1 MSAALIDLVSVGA
14 QDVYI
19 TGDPQVS
26 FFRQNYKRHT
36 NFSIKPERIDY
47 VGTFKSGNEVS
58 IPIRSKGDL
67 LSYVWIENA
76 NINSRSSDASI
87 FQESKSSPGFGVEAA
102 LPMPSPTEFSLWI
115 GGQEVT
121 KLDTLFI
128 NTVHNTLYNESSAK
142 ASCAMTTRDG
152 GDNASNGSY
161 IIPFFFSED
170 WTKSL
175 PLVGLQY
182 HEVEIRIKC
191 RNGPFDLSSST
202 RPKVYGSY
210 VYVDTDERE
219 FFANG
224 EHELLITQTQHQ
236 PMSGSDTS
244 IDLSYFN
251 HPVKAVH
258 IASNNKSSFFP
269 NGTPY
274 TFTDAS
280 MFINGVPLFENMTH
294 EYHRN
299 VVPSRHCSILNTTV
313 DLEEIYTWPF
323 CLTMNKSQPTGTLNF
338 SRIDNARININGGTN
353 GGVNREMIRA
363 YAVNYNI
370 LRIKNGMGGIAFGN

>member
-36 NFSIKPERIDY
+36 NFSIKPERMDY
-47 VGTFKSGNEVS
+47 IGTFGSGNEVS
-58 IPIRSKGDL
+58 IPIKSKGDL

-76 NINSRSSDASI
+76 NINSSNNNASI
-87 FQESKSSPGFGVEAA
+87 FKSDNVTSDET
-102 LPMPSPTEFSLWI
+102 SPTEFSLWI

-142 ASCAMTTRDG
+142 ATCAMTTQDG
-152 GDNASNGSY
+152 GDNASTGSY

-191 RNGPFDLSSST
+191 RNGTFDLSSN

-210 VYVDTDERE
+210 VFVDTDERE

-236 PMSGSDTS
+236 PMSASDTS
-244 IDLSYFN
+244 IDLTYFN

-258 IASNNKSSFFP
+258 IAAGNDSDHRVQSTS
-269 NGTPY
+269 Y

-299 VVPSRHCSILNTTV
+299 VVPSRHCSVLNNTV
-313 DLEEIYTWPF
+313 DSEQIYTWPF

-338 SRIDNARININGGTN
+338 SRIDNAKININAPVSAN
-353 GGVNREMIRA
+353 LDMIRA

>member
-19 TGDPQVS
+19 TGNPEVS

-36 NFSIKPERIDY
+36 NFAIKPERMDY
-47 VGTFKSGNEVS
+47 IGTFESGNEVS
-58 IPIRSKGDL
+58 IPIKSKGDL
-67 LSYVWIENA
+67 LSYVWIENV
-76 NINSRSSDASI
+76 NINSNNSDASI
-87 FQESKSSPGFGVEAA
+87 FKSLVGNET
-102 LPMPSPTEFSLWI
+102 SPTEFSLWI

-121 KLDTLFI
+121 KLDSLFI
-128 NTVHNTLYNESSAK
+128 NTVHNTLYNESQAK
-142 ASCAMTTRDG
+142 ATCAATTQDG
-152 GDNASNGSY
+152 GDNVSTGSY

-191 RNGPFDLSSST
+191 RNGTFTPGT

-210 VYVDTDERE
+210 VFLDTQERE

-224 EHELLITQTQHQ
+224 EHELLITQTQYQ
-236 PMSGSDTS
+236 PMTDSDTS
-244 IDLSYFN
+244 IDLTYFN

-258 IASNNKSSFFP
+258 IAAGSNVSTS
-269 NGTPY
+269 Y

-280 MFINGVPLFENMTH
+280 MFINGVPLFENMTG

-299 VVPSRHCSILNTTV
+299 VVPSRHCSVLNTTV
-313 DLEEIYTWPF
+313 DSEQIYTWPF

-338 SRIDNARININGGTN
+338 SRIDNAKININGLSTDN
-353 GGVNREMIRA
+353 DNINMIRA

>member
-36 NFSIKPERIDY
+36 NFSIKPERMDY
-47 VGTFKSGNEVS
+47 IGTFESGNEVS
-58 IPIRSKGDL
+58 IPIKSKGDL

-76 NINSRSSDASI
+76 NINSRDNDDSI
-87 FQESKSSPGFGVEAA
+87 FKSANGTSDET
-102 LPMPSPTEFSLWI
+102 SPTEFSLWI

-142 ASCAMTTRDG
+142 ATCAMTTQDG
-152 GDNASNGSY
+152 GDNAPTGSY

-182 HEVEIRIKC
+182 HEVEIRVKC
-191 RNGPFDLSSST
+191 RNGTFDLGT
-202 RPKVYGSY
+202 DRPRVYGSY
-210 VYVDTDERE
+210 VFVDTEERE

-224 EHELLITQTQHQ
+224 EHEILITQTQHQ
-236 PMSGSDTS
+236 PMSASDTS
-244 IDLSYFN
+244 IDLTYFN

-258 IASNNKSSFFP
+258 IAAGNHLNTS
-269 NGTPY
+269 Y

-299 VVPSRHCSILNTTV
+299 VVPSRHCSVLNNTV
-313 DLEEIYTWPF
+313 DSEHIYTWPF

-338 SRIDNARININGGTN
+338 SRIDNAKININDAGSAAN
-353 GGVNREMIRA
+353 ANIDMIRA

>member
-36 NFSIKPERIDY
+36 NFAIKPERMDY
-47 VGTFKSGNEVS
+47 IGTFGASNEIT

-67 LSYVWIENA
+67 LSYVWIEA
-76 NINSRSSDASI
+76 TNINVKDNNAASLFSS
-87 FQESKSSPGFGVEAA
+87 AA
-102 LPMPSPTEFSLWI
+102 APTEFSLWV
-115 GGQEVT
+115 GGQEVC
-121 KLDTLFI
+121 KMDSLFVAG
-128 NTVHNTLYNESSAK
+128 VHNVLYNESQAK
-142 ASCAMTTRDG
+142 ASCATTCYGPGTVAG
-152 GDNASNGSY
+152 GSGATTQNISSGSY
-161 IIPFFFSED
+161 VIPFFFSED

-191 RNGPFDLSSST
+191 RNGTFSLGSS
-202 RPKVYGSY
+202 PKVYGSY
-210 VYVDTDERE
+210 VFVDTEERE
-219 FFANG
+219 FFANS

-236 PMSGSDTS
+236 PMSASDTS
-244 IDLSYFN
+244 IDLTYFN
-251 HPVKAVH
+251 HPVKAIH
-258 IASNNKSSFFP
+258 IAAGNHLD
-269 NGTPY
+269 TAY

-299 VVPSRHCSILNTTV
+299 VVPSRHCSVLNSTV
-313 DLEEIYTWPF
+313 DSEQIYTWPL

-338 SRIDNARININGGTN
+338 SRIDNAKININTPTSSTLD
-353 GGVNREMIRA
+353 MIRA

-370 LRIKNGMGGIAFGN
+370 LRIKNGMGGVAFGN

>member
-19 TGDPQVS
+19 TGNPEVS

-36 NFSIKPERIDY
+36 NFAIIPERMDY
-47 VGTFKSGNEVS
+47 IGTFGSGNEVS
-58 IPIRSKGDL
+58 IPIKSKGDL

-76 NINSRSSDASI
+76 NINSSNNNASI
-87 FQESKSSPGFGVEAA
+87 FKSGNLTSDET
-102 LPMPSPTEFSLWI
+102 SPTEFSLWI

-121 KLDTLFI
+121 KLDSLFI
-128 NTVHNTLYNESSAK
+128 NTVHNTLYNESQAK
-142 ASCAMTTRDG
+142 ATCAMTTQDG
-152 GDNASNGSY
+152 GDNASTGSY

-191 RNGPFDLSSST
+191 RNGTFSLGSS
-202 RPKVYGSY
+202 PKVYGSY
-210 VYVDTDERE
+210 VFLDTQERE

-224 EHELLITQTQHQ
+224 EHELLITQTQYQ
-236 PMSGSDTS
+236 PMSASDTS
-244 IDLSYFN
+244 IDLTYFN

-258 IASNNKSSFFP
+258 IAAGNDSTVDASTS
-269 NGTPY
+269 Y

-280 MFINGVPLFENMTH
+280 MFINGVPLFENMTG

-299 VVPSRHCSILNTTV
+299 VVPSRHCSILNNTV
-313 DLEEIYTWPF
+313 GSEQIYTWPF

-338 SRIDNARININGGTN
+338 SRIDNAKININGPGPVTPN
-353 GGVNREMIRA
+353 INMIRA

>member
-36 NFSIKPERIDY
+36 NFSIKPERMDY
-47 VGTFKSGNEVS
+47 IGTFESGNEVS
-58 IPIRSKGDL
+58 IPIKSKGDL

-76 NINSRSSDASI
+76 NINSNNHNNSI
-87 FQESKSSPGFGVEAA
+87 FKSANGTSDET
-102 LPMPSPTEFSLWI
+102 SPTEFSLWI

-142 ASCAMTTRDG
+142 ASCAQTTQG
-152 GDNASNGSY
+152 SGANVSNGSY

-191 RNGPFDLSSST
+191 RNGTFDLSSST

-210 VYVDTDERE
+210 VFVDTDERE

-236 PMSGSDTS
+236 PMSASDTS
-244 IDLSYFN
+244 IDLTYFN
-251 HPVKAVH
+251 HPVKAIH
-258 IASNNKSSFFP
+258 IAAGNDSASGAS
-269 NGTPY
+269 TSY

-294 EYHRN
+294 EYHRQ
-299 VVPSRHCSILNTTV
+299 VVPSRHCSILNNTV
-313 DLEEIYTWPF
+313 NSEQIYTWPF

-338 SRIDNARININGGTN
+338 SRIDNAKININTPSSSDLD
-353 GGVNREMIRA
+353 MIRA

>member
-36 NFSIKPERIDY
+36 NFSIKPERMDY
-47 VGTFKSGNEVS
+47 IGTFQSGNEVS
-58 IPIRSKGDL
+58 IPIKSKGDL
-67 LSYVWIENA
+67 LSYVWIENT
-76 NINSRSSDASI
+76 NINSRNNDASL
-87 FQESKSSPGFGVEAA
+87 FSDSTATET
-102 LPMPSPTEFSLWI
+102 SPTEFSLWI

-142 ASCAMTTRDG
+142 ASCAMTTQDG
-152 GDNASNGSY
+152 GANASSGSY

-191 RNGPFDLSSST
+191 RNGTFAPST

-210 VYVDTDERE
+210 VFVDTDERE
-219 FFANG
+219 FFAND

-236 PMSGSDTS
+236 PMSASDTS
-244 IDLSYFN
+244 IDLTYFN

-258 IASNNKSSFFP
+258 IAAGNKS
-269 NGTPY
+269 NTAY

-280 MFINGVPLFENMTH
+280 MLINGVPLFENMTH

-299 VVPSRHCSILNTTV
+299 VVPSRHCSVLNNTV
-313 DLEEIYTWPF
+313 DEEQIYTWPF

-338 SRIDNARININGGTN
+338 SRIDNAKININTPASSIPD
-353 GGVNREMIRA
+353 MIRA

>member
-19 TGDPQVS
+19 KGNPEVS

-36 NFSIKPERIDY
+36 NFSIKPERMDY
-47 VGTFKSGNEVS
+47 IGTFESGNEVS
-58 IPIRSKGDL
+58 IPIKSKGDL

-76 NINSRSSDASI
+76 NINSVNNENSI
-87 FQESKSSPGFGVEAA
+87 FSNVSASET
-102 LPMPSPTEFSLWI
+102 SPTEFSLWI

-128 NTVHNTLYNESSAK
+128 NTVHNTLYNESQAK
-142 ASCAMTTRDG
+142 ATCAVTTQDG
-152 GDNASNGSY
+152 GENSSTGSY

-191 RNGPFDLSSST
+191 RNATFSLGSS
-202 RPKVYGSY
+202 PKVYGSY
-210 VYVDTDERE
+210 VFLDTEERE

-224 EHELLITQTQHQ
+224 EHELLITQTQYQ
-236 PMSGSDTS
+236 PMSASDTS
-244 IDLSYFN
+244 IDLTYFN

-258 IASNNKSSFFP
+258 IAAGNKSTTS
-269 NGTPY
+269 Y

-280 MFINGVPLFENMTH
+280 MFINGVPLFENMTG

-299 VVPSRHCSILNTTV
+299 VVPSRHCSVLNNTV
-313 DLEEIYTWPF
+313 DSEQIYTWPF

-338 SRIDNARININGGTN
+338 SRIDNAKININGPSDTD
-353 GGVNREMIRA
+353 VNMIRA

-370 LRIKNGMGGIAFGN
+370 LRIKNGMGGVAFGN

>member
-36 NFSIKPERIDY
+36 NFSIKPERMDY
-47 VGTFKSGNEVS
+47 IGTFESGNEVS
-58 IPIRSKGDL
+58 IPIKSKGDL

-76 NINSRSSDASI
+76 NINSSNNSASI
-87 FQESKSSPGFGVEAA
+87 FKSGNLTSDET
-102 LPMPSPTEFSLWI
+102 SPTEFSLWI

-142 ASCAMTTRDG
+142 ATCAMTTQDG
-152 GDNASNGSY
+152 GDNASPDSY

-182 HEVEIRIKC
+182 HEVEIRIKF
-191 RNGPFDLSSST
+191 RNGTFSLGSS
-202 RPKVYGSY
+202 PKVYGSY
-210 VYVDTDERE
+210 VFVDTDERE

-224 EHELLITQTQHQ
+224 EHEILITQTQHQ
-236 PMSGSDTS
+236 PMSASDTS
-244 IDLSYFN
+244 IDLTYFN

-258 IASNNKSSFFP
+258 IAAGSNVSTS
-269 NGTPY
+269 Y

-299 VVPSRHCSILNTTV
+299 VIPSRHCSILNNTV
-313 DLEEIYTWPF
+313 DSEQIYTWPF

-338 SRIDNARININGGTN
+338 SRIDNAKININTPASAN
-353 GGVNREMIRA
+353 LDMIRT

>member
-1 MSAALIDLVSVGA
+1 MCIRDS
-14 QDVYI
+14 I

-36 NFSIKPERIDY
+36 NFAIKPERIDY
-47 VGTFKSGNEVS
+47 VGTFKSGNEIS
-58 IPIRSKGDL
+58 IPIKSKGDL

-76 NINSRSSDASI
+76 NINNRRHNNSLFSEFSST
-87 FQESKSSPGFGVEAA
+87 ET
-102 LPMPSPTEFSLWI
+102 SPTEFSLYV

-142 ASCAMTTRDG
+142 ASCAMTTQDG
-152 GDNASNGSY
+152 GANVSNDSY

-191 RNGPFDLSSST
+191 RNGQFDVGSS
-202 RPKVYGSY
+202 PKVYGSY
-210 VYVDTDERE
+210 IYLDTTERE
-219 FFANG
+219 FFANN
-224 EHELLITQTQHQ
+224 EHEILITQTQYQ
-236 PMSGSDTS
+236 PMTESDTS

-258 IASNNKSSFFP
+258 IAAGNAP
-269 NGTPY
+269 GTVY
-274 TFTDAS
+274 NFTDAS
-280 MFINGVPLFENMTH
+280 MFINGTPLFENMSH
-294 EYHRN
+294 EYYKN
-299 VVPSRHCSILNTTV
+299 IVPSRHCSILNSTINN
-313 DLEEIYTWPF
+313 EHIYTWPF

-338 SRIDNARININGGTN
+338 SRIDNAKIYINGLSGLN
-353 GGVNREMIRA
+353 ANIDMIRA

>member
-36 NFSIKPERIDY
+36 NFSIKPERMDY
-47 VGTFKSGNEVS
+47 IGTFQSGNEVS
-58 IPIRSKGDL
+58 IPIKSKGDL

-76 NINSRSSDASI
+76 NINNNNHNNSI
-87 FQESKSSPGFGVEAA
+87 FKSASGTET
-102 LPMPSPTEFSLWI
+102 SPTEFSLWI

-142 ASCAMTTRDG
+142 ATCATTTQDG

-191 RNGPFDLSSST
+191 RNGTLALGSS
-202 RPKVYGSY
+202 PKVYGSY
-210 VYVDTDERE
+210 VFVDTDERE

-224 EHELLITQTQHQ
+224 EHEILITQTQHQ
-236 PMSGSDTS
+236 PMSDTDTS
-244 IDLSYFN
+244 IDLTYFN

-258 IASNNKSSFFP
+258 IAAGSNVSTS
-269 NGTPY
+269 Y

-299 VVPSRHCSILNTTV
+299 VVPSRHCSVLNATV
-313 DLEEIYTWPF
+313 EDEQIYTWPF

-338 SRIDNARININGGTN
+338 SRIDNAKININDAGSDAN
-353 GGVNREMIRA
+353 ADIDMIRA

>member
-19 TGDPQVS
+19 TGNPEVS

-36 NFSIKPERIDY
+36 NFAIKPERMDY
-47 VGTFKSGNEVS
+47 IGTFESGNEVS
-58 IPIRSKGDL
+58 IPIKSKGDL
-67 LSYVWIENA
+67 LSYVWIEHA
-76 NINSRSSDASI
+76 DINSNDSAASLFKSLNARSD
-87 FQESKSSPGFGVEAA
+87 E
-102 LPMPSPTEFSLWI
+102 PSPTEFSLWI

-121 KLDTLFI
+121 RLDSLFI
-128 NTVHNTLYNESSAK
+128 NTVHNTLYNESQAN
-142 ASCAMTTRDG
+142 ATCAATTQDG
-152 GDNASNGSY
+152 GDNVSTGSY

-191 RNGPFDLSSST
+191 RNGTFSLGSS
-202 RPKVYGSY
+202 PKVYGSY
-210 VYVDTDERE
+210 VFLDTEERE

-224 EHELLITQTQHQ
+224 EHELLITQTQYQ
-236 PMSGSDTS
+236 PMSASDTS
-244 IDLSYFN
+244 IDLTYFN

-258 IASNNKSSFFP
+258 VAAGSNVSTS
-269 NGTPY
+269 Y

-299 VVPSRHCSILNTTV
+299 VVPSRHCSILNNTV
-313 DLEEIYTWPF
+313 DSEQIYTWPF

-338 SRIDNARININGGTN
+338 SRIDNAKININGPA
-353 GGVNREMIRA
+353 ESKIDMIRA

>member
-19 TGDPQVS
+19 TGNPEVS

-36 NFSIKPERIDY
+36 NFAIKPERMDY
-47 VGTFKSGNEVS
+47 IGTFESGNEVS
-58 IPIRSKGDL
+58 IPIKSKGDL

-76 NINSRSSDASI
+76 NINTRNNNGSIFSDA
-87 FQESKSSPGFGVEAA
+87 AA
-102 LPMPSPTEFSLWI
+102 SETSPTEFSLWI

-128 NTVHNTLYNESSAK
+128 NTVHNTLYNESQAK
-142 ASCAMTTRDG
+142 ATCAVTTQDG
-152 GDNASNGSY
+152 GDNASTGSY

-191 RNGPFDLSSST
+191 RNGTFSLGSS
-202 RPKVYGSY
+202 PKVYGSY
-210 VYVDTDERE
+210 VFLDTQERE

-224 EHELLITQTQHQ
+224 EHELLITQTQYQ
-236 PMSGSDTS
+236 PMSASDTS
-244 IDLSYFN
+244 IDLTYFN

-258 IASNNKSSFFP
+258 IAAGNKS
-269 NGTPY
+269 TTAY
-274 TFTDAS
+274 EFTDAS
-280 MFINGVPLFENMTH
+280 MFINGVPLFENMTG

-299 VVPSRHCSILNTTV
+299 IVPSRHCSILNNTV
-313 DLEEIYTWPF
+313 DSEQIYTWPF

-338 SRIDNARININGGTN
+338 SRIDNAKININGPGPVTPN
-353 GGVNREMIRA
+353 INMIRA

>member
-36 NFSIKPERIDY
+36 NFSIKPERMDY
-47 VGTFKSGNEVS
+47 IGTFESGNEVS
-58 IPIRSKGDL
+58 IPIKSKGDL

-76 NINSRSSDASI
+76 NINSSNNNASI
-87 FQESKSSPGFGVEAA
+87 FKSDNVASDET
-102 LPMPSPTEFSLWI
+102 SPTEFSLWI

-142 ASCAMTTRDG
+142 ASCAMTTQDG
-152 GDNASNGSY
+152 GDNASPNSY

-191 RNGPFDLSSST
+191 RNGTFSLGSS
-202 RPKVYGSY
+202 PKVYGSY
-210 VYVDTDERE
+210 VFLDTQERE

-236 PMSGSDTS
+236 PMSASDTS
-244 IDLSYFN
+244 IDLTYFN
-251 HPVKAVH
+251 HPVKAIH
-258 IASNNKSSFFP
+258 IAAGNDSGPVVDNVPGVTSYK
-269 NGTPY
+269 
-274 TFTDAS
+274 FTDAT

-299 VVPSRHCSILNTTV
+299 VVPSRHCSVLNNTV
-313 DLEEIYTWPF
+313 DAEQIYTWPF

-338 SRIDNARININGGTN
+338 SRIDNAKININGPSDAN
-353 GGVNREMIRA
+353 LDMIRA

>member
-36 NFSIKPERIDY
+36 NFSIKPERMDY
-47 VGTFKSGNEVS
+47 IGTFGSGNEVS
-58 IPIRSKGDL
+58 IPIKSKGDL

-76 NINSRSSDASI
+76 NINSSNNNASI
-87 FQESKSSPGFGVEAA
+87 FKSGNLTSDET
-102 LPMPSPTEFSLWI
+102 SPTEFSLWI

-128 NTVHNTLYNESSAK
+128 NTVHNTLYNESQAK
-142 ASCAMTTRDG
+142 ATCAMTTQDG
-152 GDNASNGSY
+152 GDNASTDSY

-191 RNGPFDLSSST
+191 RNGTFTPGN

-210 VYVDTDERE
+210 VFVDTDERE

-236 PMSGSDTS
+236 PMSASDTS
-244 IDLSYFN
+244 IDLTYFN
-251 HPVKAVH
+251 HPVKAIH
-258 IASNNKSSFFP
+258 IAAGNDSGPIVGELPGVTSYK
-269 NGTPY
+269 
-274 TFTDAS
+274 FTDAS

-299 VVPSRHCSILNTTV
+299 VVPSRHCSVLNTTV
-313 DLEEIYTWPF
+313 DSEQIYTWPF

-338 SRIDNARININGGTN
+338 SRIDNAKININGLSTDN
-353 GGVNREMIRA
+353 DNIDMIRA

>member
-36 NFSIKPERIDY
+36 NFAIKPERIDY
-47 VGTFKSGNEVS
+47 VGTFKSGNEIS
-58 IPIRSKGDL
+58 IPIKSKGDL
-67 LSYVWIENA
+67 LNYVWIENA
-76 NINSRSSDASI
+76 NINSRVSDNSLFSDSGAT
-87 FQESKSSPGFGVEAA
+87 ET
-102 LPMPSPTEFSLWI
+102 SPTEFSLYV

-121 KLDTLFI
+121 KLDSLFI

-142 ASCAMTTRDG
+142 ASCAMTTQDG
-152 GDNASNGSY
+152 GDNASSGSY

-191 RNGPFDLSSST
+191 RNGTFDVGSN
-202 RPKVYGSY
+202 PKVYGSY
-210 VYVDTDERE
+210 IYLDTTERE
-219 FFANG
+219 FFANN
-224 EHELLITQTQHQ
+224 EHEILITQTQYQ
-236 PMSGSDTS
+236 PMTESDTS

-258 IASNNKSSFFP
+258 IAAGNASN
-269 NGTPY
+269 TVY
-274 TFTDAS
+274 DFTDAS
-280 MFINGVPLFENMTH
+280 MFINGTPLFENMSH
-294 EYHRN
+294 EYYKN
-299 VVPSRHCSILNTTV
+299 VVPSRHCSILNSTV
-313 DLEEIYTWPF
+313 NNEHIYTWPF

-338 SRIDNARININGGTN
+338 SRIDNAKININYNNSTTN
-353 GGVNREMIRA
+353 ANVGMIRA

>member
-36 NFSIKPERIDY
+36 NFSIKPERMDY
-47 VGTFKSGNEVS
+47 IGTFESGNEVS
-58 IPIRSKGDL
+58 IPIKSKGDL

-76 NINSRSSDASI
+76 NINSRNNNASLFSDA
-87 FQESKSSPGFGVEAA
+87 AA
-102 LPMPSPTEFSLWI
+102 SETSPTEFSLWV

-142 ASCAMTTRDG
+142 ATCAMTTQDG
-152 GDNASNGSY
+152 GENASAGSY

-182 HEVEIRIKC
+182 HEVEIRIKF
-191 RNGPFDLSSST
+191 RNGTFNLGSS
-202 RPKVYGSY
+202 PKVYGSY
-210 VYVDTDERE
+210 VFVDTDERE

-236 PMSGSDTS
+236 PMSKTDTS
-244 IDLSYFN
+244 IDLTYFN

-258 IASNNKSSFFP
+258 IAAGNKPDTS
-269 NGTPY
+269 Y

-299 VVPSRHCSILNTTV
+299 VVPSRHCSVLNTTI
-313 DLEEIYTWPF
+313 ESEQIYTWPF

-338 SRIDNARININGGTN
+338 SRIDNAKININYTGVTTN
-353 GGVNREMIRA
+353 DNINMIRA

>member
-19 TGDPQVS
+19 KGNPEVS

-47 VGTFKSGNEVS
+47 IGTFESGNEVS
-58 IPIRSKGDL
+58 IPIKSKGDL

-76 NINSRSSDASI
+76 NINNNNHNDCI
-87 FQESKSSPGFGVEAA
+87 FKSANATSNET
-102 LPMPSPTEFSLWI
+102 SPTEFSLWI

-121 KLDTLFI
+121 KLDSLFI
-128 NTVHNTLYNESSAK
+128 NTVHNTLYNESQAK
-142 ASCAMTTRDG
+142 ATCAVTTQDSG
-152 GDNASNGSY
+152 ENASTGSY

-191 RNGPFDLSSST
+191 RNGTFSLGSS
-202 RPKVYGSY
+202 PKVYGSY
-210 VYVDTDERE
+210 VFLDTEERE

-224 EHELLITQTQHQ
+224 EHELLITQTQYQ
-236 PMSGSDTS
+236 PMSASDTS
-244 IDLSYFN
+244 IDLTYFN

-258 IASNNKSSFFP
+258 IAAG
-269 NGTPY
+269 NGSTTSY

-280 MFINGVPLFENMTH
+280 MFINGVPLFENMTG

-299 VVPSRHCSILNTTV
+299 VVPSRHCSILNNTV
-313 DLEEIYTWPF
+313 DSEQIYTWPF

-338 SRIDNARININGGTN
+338 SRIDNAKININGPADSN
-353 GGVNREMIRA
+353 IDMIRT

-370 LRIKNGMGGIAFGN
+370 LRIKNGMGGVAFGN

>member
-36 NFSIKPERIDY
+36 NFAIKPERIDY
-47 VGTFKSGNEVS
+47 VGTFKSGNEIS
-58 IPIRSKGDL
+58 IPIKSKGDL

-76 NINSRSSDASI
+76 NINNNNSDDCI
-87 FQESKSSPGFGVEAA
+87 FKSNNTTNDET
-102 LPMPSPTEFSLWI
+102 SPTEFSLWV

-121 KLDTLFI
+121 RLDSLFI
-128 NTVHNTLYNESSAK
+128 STVHNTLYNESSAK
-142 ASCAMTTRDG
+142 ASCVATTRDG
-152 GDNASNGSY
+152 GANVSNGSY
-161 IIPFFFSED
+161 VIPFFFSED

-191 RNGPFDLSSST
+191 RNGTFNLGSS
-202 RPKVYGSY
+202 PKVYGSY
-210 VYVDTDERE
+210 VFVDTDERE

-224 EHELLITQTQHQ
+224 EHEVLITQTQHQ
-236 PMSGSDTS
+236 PMSASDTS
-244 IDLSYFN
+244 IDLTYFN

-258 IASNNKSSFFP
+258 IAAGSTIGDANAEIDATS
-269 NGTPY
+269 Y
-274 TFTDAS
+274 TLTDAS

-299 VVPSRHCSILNTTV
+299 VVPSRHCSVLNTTV
-313 DLEEIYTWPF
+313 DSEQVYTWPF

-338 SRIDNARININGGTN
+338 SRIDNAKININNPASTN
-353 GGVNREMIRA
+353 IDMIRA

-370 LRIKNGMGGIAFGN
+370 LRIKNGMGGVAFGN

>member
-36 NFSIKPERIDY
+36 NFSIKPERMDY
-47 VGTFKSGNEVS
+47 IGTFESGNEVS
-58 IPIRSKGDL
+58 IPIKSKGDL
-67 LSYVWIENA
+67 LSYVWIENT
-76 NINSRSSDASI
+76 NINSRNNDASI
-87 FQESKSSPGFGVEAA
+87 FSDATASET
-102 LPMPSPTEFSLWI
+102 SPTEFSLWI

-142 ASCAMTTRDG
+142 ATCATTTQDG

-191 RNGPFDLSSST
+191 RNGAFNLST
-202 RPKVYGSY
+202 DRPKVYGSY
-210 VYVDTDERE
+210 VFVDTDERE

-224 EHELLITQTQHQ
+224 EHEILITQTQHQ
-236 PMSGSDTS
+236 PMTSSDTS
-244 IDLSYFN
+244 IDLTYFN

-258 IASNNKSSFFP
+258 IAAGNKS
-269 NGTPY
+269 TTAY

-299 VVPSRHCSILNTTV
+299 VVPSRHCSVLNATV
-313 DLEEIYTWPF
+313 EDEQIYTWPF

-338 SRIDNARININGGTN
+338 SRIDNAKININDAGSDAN
-353 GGVNREMIRA
+353 ADIDMIRA